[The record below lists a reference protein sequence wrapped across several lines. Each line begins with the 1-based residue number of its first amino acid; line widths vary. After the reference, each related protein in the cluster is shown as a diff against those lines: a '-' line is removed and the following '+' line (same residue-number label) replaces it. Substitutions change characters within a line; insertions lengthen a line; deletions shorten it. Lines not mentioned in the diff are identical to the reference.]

1 MDAMVNHYTAGKK
14 RRSSDAYTPDA
25 APGRRPDYAAAV
37 YARKL
42 RKLFPDVPIV
52 IGGARASS
60 PVLAS
65 AHHGGPAAR
74 WLLTLGLY
82 DLLFGLIAYALFDF
96 LVED

>member
-42 RKLFPDVPIV
+42 RKLFPEAPIV
-52 IGGARASS
+52 IGGVEASLRRLAHYDYSRCLSFRPSRGPCS
-60 PVLAS
+60 PES
-65 AHHGGPAAR
+65 CR
-74 WLLTLGLY
+74 
-82 DLLFGLIAYALFDF
+82 
-96 LVED
+96 